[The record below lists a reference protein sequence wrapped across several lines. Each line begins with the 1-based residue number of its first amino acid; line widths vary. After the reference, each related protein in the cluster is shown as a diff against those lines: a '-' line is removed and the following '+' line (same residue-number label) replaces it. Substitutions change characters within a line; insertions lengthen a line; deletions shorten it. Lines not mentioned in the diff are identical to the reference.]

1 MRRIVRITQKR
12 PWISESELV
21 KPGHKMSQYH
31 TLLDGS
37 TVFKRS
43 NDVDLRHAQYC
54 TRSVPRGYKEICTT
68 KIAKVDVE
76 CVANLVDVNV
86 IVNVQQL
93 YTSSLHRCAICVTTF
108 LLPPPRCL
116 PVCFCLSDSNFAL
129 KLPNRFT

>member
-1 MRRIVRITQKR
+1 VAAIWRPLKIGCWRPYAAHSSHNAKTALDIRIRARKTWAQNV
-12 PWISESELV
+12 SVS
-21 KPGHKMSQYH
+21 
-31 TLLDGS
+31 LLDGS

-43 NDVDLRHAQYC
+43 NDIGLRHAQYC

-93 YTSSLHRCAICVTTF
+93 YTIVHCIGV
-108 LLPPPRCL
+108 
-116 PVCFCLSDSNFAL
+116 LSA
-129 KLPNRFT
+129 